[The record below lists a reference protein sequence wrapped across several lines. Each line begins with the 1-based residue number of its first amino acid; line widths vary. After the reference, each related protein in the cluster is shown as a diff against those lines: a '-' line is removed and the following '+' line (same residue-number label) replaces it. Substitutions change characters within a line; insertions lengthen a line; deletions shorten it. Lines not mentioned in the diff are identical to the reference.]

1 MSGTTAMRRFD
12 VEPLPSVSPSSLPE
26 MIVTPS
32 LVHGHYDEAATT
44 PGELIVVT
52 VMAGM
57 QLNAFGRSLDALV
70 GQTISREMASHSFTG
85 YLGQKLLVDLVEK
98 GYPAAPHRYVLVV
111 GLGDFWSFDH
121 RTACALF
128 RLALDTAVE
137 LAVKR
142 LVLPIVPHRSTE
154 HGLNLIGTAAI
165 MRCRIEERWLAHGG
179 LKNLETVEVLCAP
192 QARKHLEEGL
202 AIKGP
207 RCLPCTDPA
216 LPERS

>member
-1 MSGTTAMRRFD
+1 MSGTKAMRRFD
-12 VEPLPSVSPSSLPE
+12 VEPNPSVSPSVLPE

-32 LVHGHYDEAATT
+32 LVHGHYGEAAAT
-44 PGELIVVT
+44 PGELVVIT

-57 QLNAFGRSLDALV
+57 QLNPLGRSLDASV
-70 GQTISREMASHSFTG
+70 DGAITKEMECHSFTG

-98 GYPAAPHRYVLVV
+98 GYPAASHRYVLIV
-111 GLGDFWSFDH
+111 GLGDFWAFDH

-128 RLALDTAVE
+128 RLALDSAVE
-137 LAVKR
+137 LGVER
-142 LVLPIVPHRSTE
+142 LILPIVPHRSTE
-154 HGLNLIGTAAI
+154 QSLNLLGTAAI
-165 MRCRIEERWLAHGG
+165 MRCRIEERWLAHAG
-179 LKNLETVEVLCAP
+179 LKNLKTVEILCAP

-216 LPERS
+216 LPERF